1 MKFPVDAF
9 YEHFSEF
16 VADQYLDYGHG
27 VHVLAGDM
35 LTSDPDGPRIST
47 GCTHNAFMPGDS
59 LPDNFLLRHPNA
71 SVALTQMD
79 NDADCCRVLVV
90 WASTTERNLEWVW
103 V

>member
-35 LTSDPDGPRIST
+35 LTSNPDGPRIST
-47 GCTHNAFMPGDS
+47 VCTHNVFLPADS
-59 LPDNFLLRHPNA
+59 LPDNFLLYYPNA
-71 SVALTQMD
+71 NVALTQVGD
-79 NDADCCRVLVV
+79 N
-90 WASTTERNLEWVW
+90 TE
-103 V
+103 